1 MGSSRAAKIV
11 GSGLLAYVGL
21 VVVFETL
28 LGVLQPDTGDTIVIT
43 TTDAHGVSTDRV
55 LWRDFAGGRH
65 YASANHWPRAWYR
78 NALENPRVRVTMDGT
93 TADYIAVPV
102 DDEEHERVAAE
113 IGNGILFKLMV
124 GFAPQRFLRL
134 DPLGEG
140 SLP

>member
-1 MGSSRAAKIV
+1 MEISRVGKIV
-11 GSGLLAYVGL
+11 GLGLLAYVAL

-43 TTDAHGVSTDRV
+43 TTDSDGVPTDRV
-55 LWRDFAGGRH
+55 LGRDFAAGKH
-65 YASANHWPRAWYR
+65 YASANHWPRAWYN

-102 DDEEHERVAAE
+102 DDEEHARVAAE
-113 IGNGILFKLMV
+113 IGNGLVFKLMV

-134 DPLGEG
+134 DPVE
-140 SLP
+140 SQ